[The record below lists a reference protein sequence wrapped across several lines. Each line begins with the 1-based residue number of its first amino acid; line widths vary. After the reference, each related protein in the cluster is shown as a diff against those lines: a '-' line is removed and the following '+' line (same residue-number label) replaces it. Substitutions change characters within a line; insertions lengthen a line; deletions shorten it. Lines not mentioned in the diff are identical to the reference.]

1 MWSNT
6 VLTDSGIELI
16 KNTMTGDTITL
27 TAVKSGTGKVEAGTL
42 GQQTAVTD
50 VKQNG
55 TIQSIKNEQG
65 TISVLVLFENTGLE
79 KGYTM
84 NQIGIYA
91 KKDQGEILFAITQDA
106 VGKEIPSES
115 SMPYYSLV
123 SRFNF
128 SFSNDLN
135 ITSEVDPIGYVKLE
149 AFEEHTGNKT
159 NPHAVTKSQV
169 GLGNVENVK
178 VNDHAVTFSDISDLE
193 TIASGEKASSVFP
206 KIKLAITK
214 LISHLS
220 STENPHKVTK
230 SQVGLGN
237 VENKSAST
245 ILSGLSSRNVTTALG
260 FTPAKKDDLDS
271 AVEKI
276 GKIKILASEGY
287 KKINFY
293 EEFLEFESDGKTA
306 YTKEIEESFRN
317 VYVFAYSTID
327 PVPGAFSA
335 TISKKTIST
344 WKIKVVSNS
353 NSTTY
358 ISGRLFFLIF
368 SD

>member
-1 MWSNT
+1 M
-6 VLTDSGIELI
+6 LTDSGIELI

-169 GLGNVENVK
+169 GLGNV
-178 VNDHAVTFSDISDLE
+178 D
-193 TIASGEKASSVFP
+193 
-206 KIKLAITK
+206 
-214 LISHLS
+214 
-220 STENPHKVTK
+220 
-230 SQVGLGN
+230 
-237 VENKSAST
+237 NKSAST

-287 KKINFY
+287 KKIYFY
-293 EEFLEFESDGKTA
+293 EEFLKFESDGKTA
-306 YTKEIEESFRN
+306 YTKEIKESFKN
-317 VYVFAYSTID
+317 VYVFAYSTTGT
-327 PVPGAFSA
+327 VPGAFSA
-335 TISKKTIST
+335 TISKETIST

>member
-169 GLGNVENVK
+169 GLGNV
-178 VNDHAVTFSDISDLE
+178 D
-193 TIASGEKASSVFP
+193 
-206 KIKLAITK
+206 
-214 LISHLS
+214 
-220 STENPHKVTK
+220 
-230 SQVGLGN
+230 
-237 VENKSAST
+237 NKSAST

-287 KKINFY
+287 KKIYFY
-293 EEFLEFESDGKTA
+293 EEFLKFESDGKTA
-306 YTKEIEESFRN
+306 YTKEIKESFKN
-317 VYVFAYSTID
+317 VYVFAYSTTST
-327 PVPGAFSA
+327 VPGAFSA
-335 TISKKTIST
+335 TISKETIST

-358 ISGRLFFLIF
+358 ISGSLFFLIF

>member
-169 GLGNVENVK
+169 GLGNV
-178 VNDHAVTFSDISDLE
+178 D
-193 TIASGEKASSVFP
+193 
-206 KIKLAITK
+206 
-214 LISHLS
+214 
-220 STENPHKVTK
+220 
-230 SQVGLGN
+230 
-237 VENKSAST
+237 NKSAST

-287 KKINFY
+287 KKIYFY
-293 EEFLEFESDGKTA
+293 EEFLKFESDGKTA
-306 YTKEIEESFRN
+306 YTKEIKESFKN
-317 VYVFAYSTID
+317 VYVFAYSTTGT
-327 PVPGAFSA
+327 VPGAFSA
-335 TISKKTIST
+335 TISKETIST

-358 ISGRLFFLIF
+358 ISGSLFFLIF

>member
-1 MWSNT
+1 M
-6 VLTDSGIELI
+6 LTDSGIELI

-169 GLGNVENVK
+169 GLGNV
-178 VNDHAVTFSDISDLE
+178 D
-193 TIASGEKASSVFP
+193 
-206 KIKLAITK
+206 
-214 LISHLS
+214 
-220 STENPHKVTK
+220 
-230 SQVGLGN
+230 
-237 VENKSAST
+237 NKSAST

-287 KKINFY
+287 KKIYFY
-293 EEFLEFESDGKTA
+293 EEFLKFESDGKTA
-306 YTKEIEESFRN
+306 YTKEIKESFKN
-317 VYVFAYSTID
+317 VYVFAYSTTGT
-327 PVPGAFSA
+327 VPGAFSA
-335 TISKKTIST
+335 TISKETIST

-358 ISGRLFFLIF
+358 ISGSLFFLIF